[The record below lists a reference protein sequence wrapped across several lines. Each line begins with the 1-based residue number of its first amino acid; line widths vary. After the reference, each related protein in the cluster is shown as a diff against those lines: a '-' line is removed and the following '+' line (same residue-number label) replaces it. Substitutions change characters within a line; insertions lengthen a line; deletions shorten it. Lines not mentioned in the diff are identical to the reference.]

1 MVERQVRIVFLRRRM
16 CKGERDLDAASE
28 GGPVAYLADLF
39 GGRFDDSET
48 VSGGCRQMET

>member
-28 GGPVAYLADLF
+28 GGPFAYLADLF